1 MRRIMKRLGA
11 VAVILLLL
19 SGCTQQAVQKEQE
32 EQPRTMSM
40 VIASDAPTSIQLA
53 AQEFANR
60 LAYYSDGELEV
71 LLSASHWKPLRC
83 PSFFRMPITCSVG

>member
-1 MRRIMKRLGA
+1 MHRMIKRLGA
-11 VAVILLLL
+11 VAAVILLL
-19 SGCTQQAVQKEQE
+19 SGCTQQEAQKEQE

-60 LAYYSDGELEV
+60 LAY
-71 LLSASHWKPLRC
+71 
-83 PSFFRMPITCSVG
+83 